1 MGTGLKLNAKLI
13 GGFIVMAAVLLI
25 GGLVGT
31 LSVSSISGDL
41 GLFSS
46 VHLPGIA
53 QSAALGEVQL
63 EIAAVQEA
71 LLDPAT
77 FSDATEKDRL
87 LRRSE
92 AAWTRADKI
101 WTAHDA
107 LFESGAGGEVVKT
120 AKPAW
125 QTWRNAS
132 GEFMQAVKN
141 GNREEAEKI
150 FFGSVLDS
158 FGKAESAVRSIS
170 ATGLKRAEEAKRTAR
185 IKSSALEAIAAGGTA
200 AGVAVAVVIG
210 LFLAANIK
218 RPIQRIILEL
228 KESSEQFSEAAAQI
242 ARSSNILAESTSK
255 QAAAVEETFSVTR
268 DLVTTNRSHDE
279 HIRKTQDLTMKA
291 DEVRKA
297 AFANIQKAEVSIGQI
312 RKTSEETSS
321 VLKTIE
327 TISFQ
332 TNLLALNASVEAARA
347 GDAGAGFAVV
357 ADEVRNLAMR
367 SADAA
372 QNTAKLIQGTVEA
385 IYKGSELVS
394 KSSSGF
400 GSYSADAEKFLEVI
414 SDCMKLSGQQ
424 AGRFEQ
430 INSSMEEINRVVQ
443 SNSSA
448 AEEAAAAAEEM
459 TSQAAAM
466 NEYIRELGAIMGI
479 DQAGFIQNRNRTD
492 LKLIPTSKRKNE
504 PVGIPD
510 FDEEAA
516 I

>member
-13 GGFIVMAAVLLI
+13 GGFMFMGVVLLV

-41 GLFSS
+41 GSIS
-46 VHLPGIA
+46 TDHLPGI
-53 QSAALGEVQL
+53 SHCAALGEVQQ
-63 EIAAVQEA
+63 EITAIQES
-71 LLDPAT
+71 LLDPGT
-77 FSDATEKDRL
+77 FSNTVEKDKL
-87 LRRSE
+87 LRKSDD
-92 AAWTRADKI
+92 AWARADKI
-101 WTAHDA
+101 WTAYDA
-107 LFESGAGGEVVKT
+107 LSKSGGSGEAVKNLKT
-120 AKPAW
+120 AW
-125 QTWRNAS
+125 QDWWKSSN
-132 GEFMQAVKN
+132 EFMQAVRN
-141 GNREEAEKI
+141 GNRDEAERI
-150 FFGSVLDS
+150 FFGSVFDS
-158 FGKAESAVRSIS
+158 FGKAEAAVRSMS

-185 IKSSALEAIAAGGTA
+185 VKSSTLEVIAAAGTGG
-200 AGVAVAVVIG
+200 GVAVAVIIG
-210 LFLAANIK
+210 LFLAVNIK
-218 RPIQRIILEL
+218 RPIQRIIVEL
-228 KESSEQFSEAAAQI
+228 KESSEQFSDAAAQI
-242 ARSSNILAESTSK
+242 ALSSNMLAGSTSK

-268 DLVTTNRSHDE
+268 DLVATNRSHDE
-279 HIRKTQDLTMKA
+279 HIRKMQDVTNKA
-291 DEVRKA
+291 DDVRKI

-372 QNTAKLIQGTVEA
+372 KNTANLIQGTVEA
-385 IYKGSELVS
+385 IYKGSELVA

-400 GSYSADAEKFLEVI
+400 ESYSADAEKFMEVI
-414 SDCMKLSGQQ
+414 ADCMKLSGQQ

-430 INSSMEEINRVVQ
+430 INSSVGEINRVVQ

-459 TSQAAAM
+459 TSQAKAM
-466 NEYIRELGAIMGI
+466 NEYIRELGTIMGI
-479 DQAGFIQNRNRTD
+479 DQAEFGRDRSRND
-492 LKLIPTSKRKNE
+492 QKLLPASERRNE
-504 PVGIPD
+504 PIAVSN

-516 I
+516 L